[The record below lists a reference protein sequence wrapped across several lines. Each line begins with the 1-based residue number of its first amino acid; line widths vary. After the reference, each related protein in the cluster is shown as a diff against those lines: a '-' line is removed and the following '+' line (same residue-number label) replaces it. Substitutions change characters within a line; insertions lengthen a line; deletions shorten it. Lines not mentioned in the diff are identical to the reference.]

1 MNTLRL
7 ILVHRLIIWIPSG
20 NLSKLEMFDLVT
32 VMEVVGDKLD
42 AEAETFWNM
51 IVVAV

>member
-20 NLSKLEMFDLVT
+20 NLSKLEMFDFVT
-32 VMEVVGDKLD
+32 ITEMAEDKLD
-42 AEAETFWNM
+42 AEAEAFWNM